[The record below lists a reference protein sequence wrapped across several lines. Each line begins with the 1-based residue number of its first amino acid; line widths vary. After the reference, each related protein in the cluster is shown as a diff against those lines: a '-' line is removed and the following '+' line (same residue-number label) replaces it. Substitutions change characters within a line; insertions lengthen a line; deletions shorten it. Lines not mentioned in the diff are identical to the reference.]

1 MKQNEH
7 ISFRTYVQAAS
18 SATRPVCE
26 PHAIVATQAAV
37 PPAESPPAQNSL
49 TAQISSAKSPAH
61 THSGSSGAEALVWPH
76 AGTQA
81 AAPESRSAPAQ
92 AWPAVQSALEAVPI
106 HLGWVVGLWE
116 FEAGGVTN
124 IQGFRSHDDK
134 YI

>member
-7 ISFRTYVQAAS
+7 ILFRTYVQSAS

-26 PHAIVATQAAV
+26 PHAIVARQAAT
-37 PPAESPPAQNSL
+37 PPFA
-49 TAQISSAKSPAH
+49 
-61 THSGSSGAEALVWPH
+61 V
-76 AGTQA
+76 
-81 AAPESRSAPAQ
+81 APAQ
-92 AWPAVQSALEAVPI
+92 CWPFVQEALEAVPI